1 MLSVLNTQNIL
12 WLAQTMFI
20 LGPSK
25 PIFKVVWVCNPSATR
40 FLVMTQC
47 IILYIMYIQYVKFLW
62 STYQNLLH
70 CAYVFPVLVDL
81 GFCNIKIGHNPLSVP
96 YLNLANS
103 TFCFCKC
110 CVSFHISPRVCFT
123 VLEWADRNHTVDIKW
138 CFTHSHWWKWTEQSS
153 EEQTSHKID
162 LIDKTRQSWHFC
174 LVHQDPASST
184 TSEADSDTREN
195 EPATLNYKPS
205 PLHMKIGL
213 SILPNANAVF
223 CGIMYYYRTW
233 WNNFFSV

>member
-1 MLSVLNTQNIL
+1 MN
-12 WLAQTMFI
+12 
-20 LGPSK
+20 
-25 PIFKVVWVCNPSATR
+25 
-40 FLVMTQC
+40 
-47 IILYIMYIQYVKFLW
+47 IQYVRFLW
-62 STYQNLLH
+62 SMYQNVLD

-81 GFCNIKIGHNPLSVP
+81 GFCNIKSVP

-110 CVSFHISPRVCFT
+110 CFILHQSQGVLNCFRMSWQKSYT
-123 VLEWADRNHTVDIKW
+123 DIKW

-162 LIDKTRQSWHFC
+162 LIDKTRESWHFC
-174 LVHQDPASST
+174 LAHQDPASST

-213 SILPNANAVF
+213 SILP
-223 CGIMYYYRTW
+223 MQ
-233 WNNFFSV
+233 FFVRLCIIIWHDEIINVSYMIFSLNRQTERAS